1 MDKVVSPERRR
12 FLAATAASLLPLRGA
27 LAQGNPA
34 AAVRAGN
41 IAVIGEPGS
50 IDPMLTL
57 ADLVNQID
65 QHFFE
70 TLYYMDP
77 LFHIGPVLAAAM
89 PDISSDGLR
98 YTIPLR
104 ENVPFHDG
112 TIMVADD
119 VVATLHRWLA
129 LSARAKAAAPFVD
142 TITAPDAKTVIIA
155 LKQPYSPLLTLLSL
169 FNGAAA
175 VMPKRIVSSMDPIK
189 EFVGTG
195 PYKLVEHAPDRYIRV
210 VPFDKYVSPP
220 GKPNGFLGERKA
232 LIDELRFIPAPNT
245 TTRVDGLLT
254 GQYHFADGLTIESY
268 QKLAAQPN
276 VKQGTMIVPGWA
288 IIVMNTKGILS
299 ADLRIRQAALA
310 AISPADMLAAAFGP
324 PSVWTLEGSI
334 YPKGT
339 ELYIADAP
347 GYNAHDPAKAA
358 AMLKDAGYKG
368 QPFRIFTT
376 AQYDYMFKIAQVAEA
391 NLTEA
396 GFKVDLQVMDWA
408 TLLQRRNDASIW
420 EAFVTSSPIFP
431 DPTLFSPFN
440 RNYAGWWDTPG
451 IHAAVQAFTTAPDNT
466 ARLAAW
472 KQMHALFYQEVPSL
486 MVGYYQLLYGIS
498 TKLQNFTPAQ
508 PPAFWNVTLTG

>member
-1 MDKVVSPERRR
+1 MDKIVSPERRR
-12 FLAATAASLLPLRGA
+12 FLAATAASLLPVRAA
-27 LAQGNPA
+27 LAQSSAPA
-34 AAVRAGN
+34 AAQAGT

-57 ADLVNQID
+57 ADLVNEID

-89 PDISSDGLR
+89 PAISPDGMH

-119 VVATLHRWLA
+119 VVATLQRWLK

-142 TITAPDAKTVIIA
+142 SVTAPDAKTVVIT
-155 LKQPYSPLLTLLSL
+155 LKQPYSPLMTLLSL

-175 VMPKRIVSSMDPIK
+175 VMPKRIASSMEPIK

-195 PYKLVEHAPDRYIRV
+195 PYRLVEHAPDRYIRV
-210 VPFDKYVSPP
+210 ARFDKYASPA

-232 LIDELRFIPAPNT
+232 LIEELRFVPVPNT
-245 TTRVDGLLT
+245 TTRVDGLRT
-254 GQYHFADGLTIESY
+254 GQYHFADGLTTESY
-268 QKLAAQPN
+268 QQLAGKPN
-276 VKQGTMIVPGWA
+276 VKQGMMTVPGWA
-288 IIVMNTKGILS
+288 IIVMNTKGALT
-299 ADLRIRQAALA
+299 ADARIRQAVLA
-310 AISPADMLAAAFGP
+310 AISPSDMLAAAFGP
-324 PSVWTLEGSI
+324 PAMWTLEGSI

-339 ELYIADAP
+339 DLYLADAP
-347 GYNAHDPAKAA
+347 GYNAHDTAKAA
-358 AMLKDAGYKG
+358 ALLKEAGYKG

-376 AQYDYMFKIAQVAEA
+376 KQYDYMFKIAQVAEV

-396 GFKVDLQVMDWA
+396 GFTVDLQVMDWA
-408 TLLQRRNDASIW
+408 TLLTRRNDASIW

-440 RNYAGWWDTPG
+440 KSYAGWWDTPA
-451 IHAAVQAFTTAPDNT
+451 IVSAVQAFTSAPNNT
-466 ARLAAW
+466 ARLDAW
-472 KQMHALFYQEVPSL
+472 KKMHVLFYTEVPSL
-486 MVGYYQLLYGIS
+486 LVGYYQLLYGIS
-498 TKLQNFTPAQ
+498 THLENFTPAQ
-508 PPAFWNVTLTG
+508 PPAFWNVSLNA